1 MIPTI
6 VVERRLKEEIS
17 STIPGDTETPQMTV
31 MTSES
36 TDEGSTPL
44 PHLQLTERKSTAA
57 DTPPPPLHLKRESTK
72 RDIITLPEVREGTET
87 TRGRDAQGTVG
98 MTKEGTSVGHID
110 IIGMTRR
117 IRVLVRH
124 LRLKLRK
131 RKGRRGCLG
140 PGVGLRKMTKN
151 ENIKKKE

>member
-17 STIPGDTETPQMTV
+17 STIPGDTETLQMTV

-36 TDEGSTPL
+36 TDEESTPL

-57 DTPPPPLHLKRESTK
+57 DTPPLHLKREST
-72 RDIITLPEVREGTET
+72 RNAIITRPEVRGGAET
-87 TRGRDAQGTVG
+87 TRGRDAQDTVG

-110 IIGMTRR
+110 ITGMTRR

-140 PGVGLRKMTKN
+140 PGVGPRKMTKN

>member
-17 STIPGDTETPQMTV
+17 STIPGDTETLQMTV
-31 MTSES
+31 LTSES

-44 PHLQLTERKSTAA
+44 PHLQLTERKNTAA
-57 DTPPPPLHLKRESTK
+57 DTPPLHLKRESTK
-72 RDIITLPEVREGTET
+72 RDIITPPEVRGGTGM

-98 MTKEGTSVGHID
+98 MTKEGTGVGHID
-110 IIGMTRR
+110 ITGMTRR

-131 RKGRRGCLG
+131 RKERRGCLG
-140 PGVGLRKMTKN
+140 PGVGPRKMTKN

>member
-36 TDEGSTPL
+36 TDEGITPP

-57 DTPPPPLHLKRESTK
+57 DTLPLHLKRESTK
-72 RDIITLPEVREGTET
+72 RDITTRPEVRGNAGK

-98 MTKEGTSVGHID
+98 MTREGTSVGHID

-131 RKGRRGCLG
+131 RKERRGCLG
-140 PGVGLRKMTKN
+140 PGVGPRKMTKN

>member
-17 STIPGDTETPQMTV
+17 SVPGDTETPQMTV
-31 MTSES
+31 MRKES
-36 TDEGSTPL
+36 TDKESTP

-57 DTPPPPLHLKRESTK
+57 DTLPPPHPHLKRENT
-72 RDIITLPEVREGTET
+72 RNVITTRPEVREGAGT
-87 TRGRDAQGTVG
+87 TRGRDVQGTVG
-98 MTKEGTSVGHID
+98 MTKEGTSVGRID
-110 IIGMTRR
+110 ITGMIRR

-131 RKGRRGCLG
+131 CKGKRGCLG
-140 PGVGLRKMTKN
+140 PGVGPRKMTKN
-151 ENIKKKE
+151 ESIKKKE